1 LDTIGLPTLNAVLN
15 TLSGISLLVGFLYI
29 RRGNRSGHMRAML
42 SAFALSALF
51 LVSYVYYHYTVGST
65 SFTAGGWIRPVYFTI
80 LISHTVLATVIMPPI
95 LVLLYRAWRGE
106 YRKHARL
113 ARWVFPAWLY
123 VSVTGLIIYL
133 MLYHWYPPVV

>member
-1 LDTIGLPTLNAVLN
+1 
-15 TLSGISLLVGFLYI
+15 
-29 RRGNRSGHMRAML
+29 MRAML